1 MRIMLRGIL
10 WFGLYLFLILLPLV
24 TALVFRPA
32 RNSPS
37 LLVEIAVA
45 AGFVGFALMALEFAL
60 ISRVKGAAGAFGE
73 DSLQLFRHHPQ
84 PAPGRDG

>member
-32 RNSPS
+32 
-37 LLVEIAVA
+37 
-45 AGFVGFALMALEFAL
+45 
-60 ISRVKGAAGAFGE
+60 
-73 DSLQLFRHHPQ
+73 
-84 PAPGRDG
+84 